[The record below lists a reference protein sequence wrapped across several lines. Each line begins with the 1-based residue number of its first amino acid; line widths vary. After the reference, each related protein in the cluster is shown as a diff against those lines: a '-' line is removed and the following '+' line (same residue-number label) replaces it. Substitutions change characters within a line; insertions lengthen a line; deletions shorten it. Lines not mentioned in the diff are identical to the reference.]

1 MGPILLRPESR
12 GTITLASS
20 SPFDAP
26 IINAN
31 YLNTELDRQRLV
43 YGMRLCR
50 DIAHS
55 APFKDAFSSWYFPSA
70 DVGTMTDDELL
81 ESVRNHSETIYHP
94 MGTCKMGPRD
104 DPTAVVDSSLKVH
117 GIQGLRVVDASIFPK
132 PVACHPCAP
141 VVMTAEKAAD
151 MIKLER
157 KSLQS

>member
-1 MGPILLRPESR
+1 LLRPESR
-12 GTITLASS
+12 GTITLESS

-26 IINAN
+26 LIKAN
-31 YLNTELDRQRLV
+31 YLATELDRQRMV

-50 DIAHS
+50 DIAQS

-70 DVGTMTDDELL
+70 DLGTMTDDKLL
-81 ESVRNHSETIYHP
+81 EAVRNTAETIYHP
-94 MGTCKMGPRD
+94 MGTVKMGPSD

-117 GIQGLRVVDASIFPK
+117 GVQGLRVVDASIFPE

-151 MIKLER
+151 MIRSER
-157 KSLQS
+157 KLLRS